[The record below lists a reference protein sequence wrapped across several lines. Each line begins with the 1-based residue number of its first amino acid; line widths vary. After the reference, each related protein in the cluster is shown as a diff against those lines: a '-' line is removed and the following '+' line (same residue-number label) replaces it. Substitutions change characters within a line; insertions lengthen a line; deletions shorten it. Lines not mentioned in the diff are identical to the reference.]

1 MYSYN
6 KVIKKENSINDI
18 IENTIIKKRY
28 EFDINND
35 TEINSV
41 VSMSNQHEKEEESDV
56 EQLEKELISKIQKNN
71 INYPKNYGNVWSEEE
86 RNKVLKYL
94 KKKNK
99 STNQN
104 LFLDSVI
111 TEIATKLER
120 TESGVK
126 EEIKKM
132 IFNECIEGKDYL
144 EISIK
149 YNICESGIKII
160 FKQYIDKYGK
170 KYYDSIELEN
180 KLLKIKIENI
190 KLKNELKELQK

>member
-6 KVIKKENSINDI
+6 KAIKKEDSINNI
-18 IENTIIKKRY
+18 IENNIIKKRY

-35 TEINSV
+35 IEINNIL
-41 VSMSNQHEKEEESDV
+41 SNQHEEEESDV
-56 EQLEKELISKIQKNN
+56 EQLEKELISKIQQNN
-71 INYPKNYGNVWSEEE
+71 TNYPKNYGNVWTEGE
-86 RNKVLKYL
+86 RNKVIKYL
-94 KKKNK
+94 KKKNQ

-132 IFNECIEGKDYL
+132 IFNECIGGKDYL

-160 FKQYIDKYGK
+160 YKQYIDKHGK